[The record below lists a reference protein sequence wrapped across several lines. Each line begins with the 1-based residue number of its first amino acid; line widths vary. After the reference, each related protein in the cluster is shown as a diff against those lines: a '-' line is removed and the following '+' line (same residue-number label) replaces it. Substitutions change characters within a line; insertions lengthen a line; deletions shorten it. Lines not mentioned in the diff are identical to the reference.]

1 MSGPR
6 GGSQHQLSAAQAAAN
21 VAGSYAVL
29 WANAH
34 TGTEIR
40 GGYARPDGGD
50 DASVSEFVETHDSP
64 DAP

>member
-6 GGSQHQLSAAQAAAN
+6 GGSQHNMSAAQAAAN

-34 TGTEIR
+34 HGTEIR
-40 GGYARPDGGD
+40 GGYERPNGD
-50 DASVSEFVETHDSP
+50 ATVVSEFAETSDSP
-64 DAP
+64 DDI